1 MSVRLDPSAPEL
13 LVPQQARLLHVGPP
27 KTGTTS
33 LQRSAA
39 DARESLLRQGVLYPG
54 TRYSHRKA
62 MTPFT
67 QRHSGW
73 AFGTAA
79 DDAGWAALAAE
90 VHGAGDR
97 RVFLSS
103 EDLAELPADRL
114 PDVLAAVGGEVH
126 VAMTLRSLP
135 ALLSS
140 AWSQYLKSGL
150 RADFDTWVTGVL
162 ADPPQEGLT
171 PSFARRSDLTGLVTT
186 WLELV
191 GRDRLT
197 VVVLDPADRDLVPHA
212 FESLLGL
219 EPGTLTGGRL
229 SGGQASG
236 DLSNRSFTLAEAEL
250 VRRLN
255 EQVRVKGRLA
265 WSDYERYLRNS
276 TIPAMLRRA
285 PGREETRI
293 VPPRW
298 AVERAAA
305 TAQEHA
311 RRIAELDARV
321 VDDLAGLPLPV
332 PARDEP
338 APVPSELPVDAAAEA
353 LLACLRA
360 GVRWAQK
367 PPPTPSPAPDL
378 DRVEAE
384 VLAGVLADRVGRRVR
399 RSTAGL
405 RPRRAR

>member
-1 MSVRLDPSAPEL
+1 MSVRLDPSASEL
-13 LVPQQARLLHVGPP
+13 LVPPRARLLHVGPP

-39 DARESLLRQGVLYPG
+39 AAREALLRQGVLYPG
-54 TRYSHRKA
+54 TRYSHRRA
-62 MTPFT
+62 TTPFT
-67 QRHSGW
+67 QQHGGW
-73 AFGTAA
+73 ASGTPA
-79 DDAGWAALAAE
+79 DDAGWAELAAE
-90 VHGAGDR
+90 VRGAGDL

-103 EDLAELPADRL
+103 EDVAELAADRV
-114 PDVLAAVGGEVH
+114 PDLLAAVGGEVH

-150 RADFDTWVTGVL
+150 RADFDSWVTGVL

-197 VVVLDPADRDLVPHA
+197 VIVLDPADRDLVPHA

-219 EPGTLTGGRL
+219 EPGTLTASEL
-229 SGGQASG
+229 SG

-255 EQVRVKGRLA
+255 ERVRGKGGLA

-276 TIPAMLRRA
+276 AIPAVLRRV
-285 PGREETRI
+285 PGREEARL

-298 AVERAAA
+298 AVERAAEA
-305 TAQEHA
+305 AREHA
-311 RRIAELDARV
+311 RRIAELDVRV
-321 VDDLAGLPLPV
+321 VGDLAGLSLPV
-332 PARDEP
+332 PSRDEP
-338 APVPSELPVDAAAEA
+338 APVPADLPVEAAEQA

-360 GVRWAQK
+360 GVRWSHK
-367 PPPTPSPAPDL
+367 PPSTPAPPDL
-378 DRVEAE
+378 DRVEAAVLAR
-384 VLAGVLADRVGRRVR
+384 VLAGRVVRRVR
-399 RSTAGL
+399 RSTARL
-405 RPRRAR
+405 RPR

>member
-1 MSVRLDPSAPEL
+1 MSVRFDPSASEL
-13 LVPQQARLLHVGPP
+13 LVPPRARLLHVGPP

-33 LQRSAA
+33 LQRAASAA
-39 DARESLLRQGVLYPG
+39 RAALLRQGVLYPG

-62 MTPFT
+62 TTPFT
-67 QRHSGW
+67 QQHGGW

-79 DDAGWAALAAE
+79 DDAGWAELAAE
-90 VHGAGDR
+90 VHGAGDL

-103 EDLAELPADRL
+103 EDVAELPAERL
-114 PDVLAAVGGEVH
+114 RDLLESVGGEVH

-150 RADFDTWVTGVL
+150 RADFDAWVSGVL

-197 VVVLDPADRDLVPHA
+197 VIVLDPADRDLVPHA
-212 FESLLGL
+212 FESLLGV
-219 EPGTLTGGRL
+219 EPGTLTGGEL
-229 SGGQASG
+229 SG
-236 DLSNRSFTLAEAEL
+236 DLSNRSFTLVEAEL

-255 EQVRVKGRLA
+255 ERVRVKGKLA
-265 WSDYERYLRNS
+265 WTDYERYLRNS
-276 TIPAMLRRA
+276 TIPAMLRRV
-285 PGREETRI
+285 PGREEARI

-305 TAQEHA
+305 AAQEHA
-311 RRIAELDARV
+311 RRIDELGVQV
-321 VDDLAGLPLPV
+321 VGDLAGLSLPV
-332 PARDEP
+332 PSRDEP
-338 APVPSELPVDAAAEA
+338 APVPTDLPVDAAAEA

-360 GVRWAQK
+360 GVRWSQK
-367 PPPTPSPAPDL
+367 PPPTPSPTPDL
-378 DRVEAE
+378 DRVEAKVLAR
-384 VLAGVLADRVGRRVR
+384 VLAGRVGRRVR
-399 RSTAGL
+399 RSTARL
-405 RPRRAR
+405 RAR